1 MKRRNIKMKKE
12 KYITPETEAIE
23 VKASDV
29 ITTSTIVPVS
39 DELNGITQDF
49 FTGSGDGLYDLF

>member
-1 MKRRNIKMKKE
+1 MKKE